1 MERWFEFMGN
11 HPFLFGILAVLIV
24 LFFVFEGRRS
34 GRKISPQS
42 LGILVKVKNAILID
56 LRDAKDFR
64 EGHISGSRN
73 IPYSQIAS
81 HLEELKSSD
90 RPLVFICNLG
100 QVAGSALQQVG
111 HADSYRLDGGVA
123 NWKAQGLPLVKAKK

>member
-11 HPFLFGILAVLIV
+11 HPFLFGALAVLLV
-24 LFFVFEGRRS
+24 LFFVIEGKRG
-34 GRKISPQS
+34 GRKISAQS
-42 LGILVKVKNAILID
+42 LGILVKAQNAMLID

-73 IPYSQIAS
+73 IPYSKLTS
-81 HLEELKSSD
+81 HIEELKAAE

-100 QVAGSALQQVG
+100 QVAGTALQQVG
-111 HADSYRLDGGVA
+111 HHDAYRLDGGIT
-123 NWKAQGLPLVKAKK
+123 NWKAQGLPLVKAK

>member
-11 HPFLFGILAVLIV
+11 HPILFGILAVLIV
-24 LFFVFEGRRS
+24 VFVIVEGKRN

-42 LGILVKVKNAILID
+42 LGILVKAQNAMLID
-56 LRDAKDFR
+56 LRDGKDFR

-73 IPYSQIAS
+73 IPYSQIKN
-81 HLEELKSSD
+81 HLDELKTAG

-100 QVAGSALQQVG
+100 QVAGAAVQQVAY
-111 HADSYRLDGGVA
+111 ADSYRLDGGIS
-123 NWKAQGLPLVKAKK
+123 NWKAQGLPLVKSK

>member
-11 HPFLFGILAVLIV
+11 HPFLFGALAVLLV
-24 LFFVFEGRRS
+24 LFFVIEGKRG

-42 LGILVKVKNAILID
+42 LGILVKAQNAMLID

-73 IPYSQIAS
+73 IPYSKITS
-81 HLEELKSSD
+81 HIEELKAAE

-100 QVAGSALQQVG
+100 QVAGTALQQVG
-111 HADSYRLDGGVA
+111 HNDAYRLDGGIT
-123 NWKAQGLPLVKAKK
+123 NWKAQGLPLVKAK

>member
-11 HPFLFGILAVLIV
+11 HPFLFGALAVLLV
-24 LFFVFEGRRS
+24 LFFVIEGKRG

-42 LGILVKVKNAILID
+42 LGILVKAQNAMLID

-73 IPYSQIAS
+73 IPYSKITS
-81 HLEELKSSD
+81 HIEELKAAE
-90 RPLVFICNLG
+90 RPLVFICNSG
-100 QVAGSALQQVG
+100 QVAGTALQQVG
-111 HADSYRLDGGVA
+111 HNDAYRLDGGIN
-123 NWKAQGLPLVKAKK
+123 NWKAQGLPLVKAK